1 MPRWMYGTSCST
13 SPVGPIVPTI
23 ASSPTVSPR
32 RTLVEPRCVRV
43 TEYPSAV
50 WIVTTLPLTGTV
62 PANETRP
69 DAGARTGSPAAAP
82 MSIPRCW
89 PAAYGSSPRTN
100 FCSTGPLTGQ
110 VHAPAVGTITR
121 AAASTTIRAR
131 RICFSLL
138 SFLPTEITIPGVT
151 IRCQYGLQGRVVKAL
166 ARQPCETR
174 DDRGGLAAG
183 DPRGDEL
190 RDRLGSR
197 GHVRRLPFTA
207 GPEHE
212 RDLTLRR
219 LGKFLRELAGAATH
233 DLLVPF
239 CQLAADGQPT
249 VRIHRGER
257 AQRRRQPA
265 RGLEGDRRPG
275 PPTEVRPRPPEG
287 LFAPWQEA
295 DELVALGCKTARDQ
309 RGVDGGGTG

>member
-1 MPRWMYGTSCST
+1 MPRWTYGTSCST

-69 DAGARTGSPAAAP
+69 DAGARTGSPAPAP

-100 FCSTGPLTGQ
+100 FWSTGPLTGQ

-121 AAASTTIRAR
+121 AAANATIRAR
-131 RICFSLL
+131 RLCFSLL
-138 SFLPTEITIPGVT
+138 SCLATPLPLPRPVT
-151 IRCQYGLQGRVVKAL
+151 RCQYGLQGRVVKAP
-166 ARQPCETR
+166 AWQPGKPR

-183 DPRGDEL
+183 DARGGEL
-190 RDRLGSR
+190 RDRLRSG
-197 GHVRRLPFTA
+197 GHICGLSLIPR
-207 GPEHE
+207 
-212 RDLTLRR
+212 
-219 LGKFLRELAGAATH
+219 AGAA
-233 DLLVPF
+233 
-239 CQLAADGQPT
+239 
-249 VRIHRGER
+249 RER
-257 AQRRRQPA
+257 T
-265 RGLEGDRRPG
+265 
-275 PPTEVRPRPPEG
+275 PPRPRAVAPPR
-287 LFAPWQEA
+287 A
-295 DELVALGCKTARDQ
+295 
-309 RGVDGGGTG
+309 